1 MYHNFNKK
9 LMDYSN
15 YWPSLQTIMVSSNY

>member
-9 LMDYSN
+9 LMD
-15 YWPSLQTIMVSSNY
+15 WPSLQTIMVSSNY